1 MSWEKVKIGELF
13 YDKVGRLCKKY
24 SKTEFDVEPRRSE
37 EFFIRVSGSDRYD
50 FGSYYKKS
58 EDEKEYVTVHFPEK
72 GDTRVLNIYRTR
84 EAALLG
90 ALADKNAGKQGHIAV
105 LAIEVK

>member
-24 SKTEFDVEPRRSE
+24 SLTEYNLEPKVYMNNLY
-37 EFFIRVSGSDRYD
+37 IVKGSNRYD
-50 FGSYYKKS
+50 FGGFYKEPNK
-58 EDEKEYVTVHFPEK
+58 KEYVTVHFPQR
-72 GDTRVLNIYRTR
+72 GDARVLNIYRTR

-90 ALADKNAGKQGHIAV
+90 ALADKNAGKQGHIAE
-105 LAIEVK
+105 LDIEVKG